1 MPRRKPP
8 QLKEPQ
14 LTPDEQ
20 AQLNAMYFRAILLMS
35 DWREG
40 KLDAV
45 ADGLVEKLRKEGVIL
60 ILGATPPPGF
70 GVMEQREAPHES
82 PVATSMRSASSRS
95 RSAASSGANIASR

>member
-1 MPRRKPP
+1 MPRRKKP

-70 GVMEQREAPHES
+70 GVMEQREAPHEA
-82 PVATSMRSASSRS
+82 PLPISMWFASSRS
-95 RSAASSGANIASR
+95 TSEASSGVNIAVR